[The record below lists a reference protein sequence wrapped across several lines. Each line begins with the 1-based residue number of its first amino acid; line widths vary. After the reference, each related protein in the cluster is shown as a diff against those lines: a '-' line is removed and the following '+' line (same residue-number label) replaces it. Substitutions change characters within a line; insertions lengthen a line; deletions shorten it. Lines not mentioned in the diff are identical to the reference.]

1 MNGSFLDNCS
11 SHRTMAV
18 VFFSFFSNSRIQSLQ
33 RISNSLTPSG
43 HHHYTFISSGD
54 SSQGTNINTR
64 TPFSGILITS
74 SEATPTSLC
83 GRAPTNGDER
93 VHLQTA
99 FRTLAQL
106 LHLGIIKSGNKRDS
120 NYYWGF
126 HLFISPPFHTM
137 LLVCWCAFN

>member
-1 MNGSFLDNCS
+1 MSTEENWQSFSICRFCKNFIIKQSLKANVKYHRHTPSKQMNENPMNGSFLDNCS

-18 VFFSFFSNSRIQSLQ
+18 VFFSFFSNSRIQSLP
-33 RISNSLTPSG
+33 LTPSG

-74 SEATPTSLC
+74 SEATPTPLC
-83 GRAPTNGDER
+83 GRAPTYGDER

-99 FRTLAQL
+99 FRTLA
-106 LHLGIIKSGNKRDS
+106 
-120 NYYWGF
+120 
-126 HLFISPPFHTM
+126 
-137 LLVCWCAFN
+137 